1 MDWRKILLCVII
13 ICLVLLVFYGK
24 TRGSETVI
32 PITIET
38 LAEPA
43 RLKTFEDTVEDAHSI
58 VRGQVTEV
66 ICEERIPSYKLE
78 EYKDPEDVPLNEKQ
92 VYTVYTIL
100 VSEVYKGDA
109 KPGDELTYQHMGGKT
124 DRLIH
129 KVTPSEENLDV
140 GTEYVFFLSERGYAV
155 GFDQGIYKIHGD
167 NLSGAFPITYDML
180 EKLK

>member
-92 VYTVYTIL
+92 VYTVYTIWYRKSIKAMQNP
-100 VSEVYKGDA
+100 VMS
-109 KPGDELTYQHMGGKT
+109 
-124 DRLIH
+124 
-129 KVTPSEENLDV
+129 
-140 GTEYVFFLSERGYAV
+140 
-155 GFDQGIYKIHGD
+155 
-167 NLSGAFPITYDML
+167 
-180 EKLK
+180 